1 MGEARSWT
9 SPWRLVSPGIVAGL
23 GAEEALGEVGGIS
36 GGRWEGENDQEGKK
50 KKSLVAE
57 APRVKLEAVQE
68 HHLMIL
74 NASIVIKKAKGLG

>member
-9 SPWRLVSPGIVAGL
+9 SPRRLVSPGIVAGL

-36 GGRWEGENDQEGKK
+36 GGRREGENDQEGK